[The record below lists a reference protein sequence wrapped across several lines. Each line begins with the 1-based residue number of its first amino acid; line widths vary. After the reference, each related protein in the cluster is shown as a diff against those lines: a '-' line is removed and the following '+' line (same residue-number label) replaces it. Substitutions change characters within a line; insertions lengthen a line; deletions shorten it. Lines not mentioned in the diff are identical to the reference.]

1 MTDDER
7 IALVHGIRALPER
20 DRISDGQL
28 VPDKDGSAVAA
39 VGGLWGA
46 GFVPGIARLG
56 VPPLH
61 ETDAGLGVTNPL
73 GARVD
78 DTATALPSS
87 LALGSSFDPE
97 LARRAGAMVGAE
109 ARSRGFNVLLGGGMN
124 LARDPRNGRN
134 FEYLSEDPLLSGVLA
149 GEEVAGTQSQG
160 VISTVKHFALNDNE
174 TNRHHLDARMD
185 PAALRESDLLAF
197 QIAIERGQPGSIM
210 CAYNEV
216 NGAYACSNSYLLQDV
231 LRHSWG
237 YPGWV
242 MSDWGAVHGADDA
255 VHGLDQ
261 ESGVSLGRKAW
272 FDASLRAAL
281 ASGAVSHQRL
291 SEMVRRILR
300 SIYAVGVDHTD
311 PRPID
316 LNQDRAVALDVEREG
331 LVLLKNEGVL
341 PLSAS
346 IKTVAVIGGL
356 ARVGTLSGGGSSQV
370 TPVGGY
376 TGIIPLGQAGVEG
389 SWHAEHFGGA
399 APYDE
404 LVKLL
409 PAAHFSF
416 DPGVYPAR
424 AAALARRVDAAIVF
438 VNKFE
443 IEGEDSPDL
452 TLPGSQ
458 DALIAAVAAVNPNT
472 IVVLETGNPILMP
485 WKSQVKAIVAAW
497 YPGQAGAQAIA
508 EALTGHVNPSGHL
521 PMSFPESLQDLPR
534 PELPGFGTPGNTPL
548 TVEYKE
554 GADVGYRWFARAN
567 RTAAFPFGF
576 GLSYTH
582 FDYAQLQGHA
592 SSTGLQASFTVRNA
606 GERAGA
612 TVAQLYL
619 TDSAGT
625 PSLRLIGFQRIELAP
640 GESRRILLQV
650 DPRFLSSFDAER
662 NNWHQKAGRYQLR
675 LAQYAGDAGQTVS
688 VTLRER
694 RFGH

>member
-1 MTDDER
+1 
-7 IALVHGIRALPER
+7 
-20 DRISDGQL
+20 
-28 VPDKDGSAVAA
+28 
-39 VGGLWGA
+39 
-46 GFVPGIARLG
+46 
-56 VPPLH
+56 
-61 ETDAGLGVTNPL
+61 
-73 GARVD
+73 
-78 DTATALPSS
+78 ALPSS

-109 ARSRGFNVLLGGGMN
+109 ARSRGFNVLLGGGVN

-160 VISTVKHFALNDNE
+160 VISTLKHFALNDNE
-174 TNRHHLDARMD
+174 TNRHHLDARID

-216 NGAYACSNSYLLQDV
+216 NGAYACSNPYLLQDV

-255 VHGLDQ
+255 AHGLDQ

-272 FDASLRAAL
+272 FDAPLRAAL
-281 ASGAVSHQRL
+281 ASGALSHQRL

-300 SIYAVGVDHTD
+300 SIYAVGADHID
-311 PRPID
+311 PRPVD
-316 LNQDRAVALDVEREG
+316 LDQDRAVALDVEREG
-331 LVLLKNEGVL
+331 LVLLKNDGVL

-346 IKTVAVIGGL
+346 TKTVAVIGGL

-376 TGIIPLGQAGVEG
+376 TAIIPLGQAGVAG
-389 SWHAEHFGGA
+389 SWNAEHFGGA

-424 AAALARRVDAAIVF
+424 AAALARRVDVAIVF

-472 IVVLETGNPILMP
+472 IVVLETGNPITMP
-485 WKSQVKAIVAAW
+485 WKSQARAIVAAW
-497 YPGQAGAQAIA
+497 YPGQAGGQAIA
-508 EALTGHVNPSGHL
+508 EVLTGHVNPSGHL
-521 PMSFPESLQDLPR
+521 ALSFPESLQDLPR
-534 PELPGFGTPGNTPL
+534 PELPGFGTPGNVPL
-548 TVEYKE
+548 TVEYTE
-554 GADVGYRWFARAN
+554 GADVGYRWFAKAH

-576 GLSYTH
+576 GLSYTY
-582 FDYAQLQGHA
+582 FDYEHLQVHA
-592 SSTGLQASFTVRNA
+592 GGSRLEASFTVRNA
-606 GERAGA
+606 GELAGA

-619 TDSAGT
+619 TEAAGAPT
-625 PSLRLIGFQRIELAP
+625 LRLVGFQRIELAP
-640 GESRRILLQV
+640 GESRRVALQV
-650 DPRFLSSFDAER
+650 DPRLLSAFDPER
-662 NNWHQKAGRYQLR
+662 SNWHQQAGRYQLK
-675 LAQYAGDAGQTVS
+675 LAQHAADAGQTVS
-688 VTLRER
+688 VKLGER